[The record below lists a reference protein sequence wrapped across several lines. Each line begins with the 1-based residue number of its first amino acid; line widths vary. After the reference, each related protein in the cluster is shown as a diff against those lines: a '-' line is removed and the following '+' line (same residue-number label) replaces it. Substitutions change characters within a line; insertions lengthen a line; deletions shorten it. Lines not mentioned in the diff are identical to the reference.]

1 MKKLVVGN
9 WKMNSDKQTCRSLIS
24 EITKG
29 TNVDVVICPPYPY
42 LGIAQDFGVI
52 VGAQNCAAFDNGA
65 YTGEISAKM
74 LADIGC
80 KYVILGHSERRQ
92 HFKEN
97 DSEILAKAK
106 LALRYGLKTI
116 ICIGE
121 SLETYKSGKTEEFV
135 SSQLSNYLELDP
147 SFTVIAYEPIW
158 AIGTGLTP
166 TVAEVETIMKS
177 IKHQSKFPVLYGG
190 SVNQKNCKDFA
201 EIKALDGF
209 LVGGASLDSVQFNS
223 IITNF
228 NAPASS

>member
-9 WKMNSDKQTCRSLIS
+9 WKMNGDKQTCQSLVSQIS
-24 EITKG
+24 TS
-29 TNVDVVICPPYPY
+29 NDVSVIICPPYPY
-42 LGIAQDFGVI
+42 LGIVKDFGVVI
-52 VGAQNCAAFDNGA
+52 GAQNCAAFDNGA

-92 HFKEN
+92 HSKEN
-97 DSEILAKAK
+97 DYEILAKAK
-106 LALRYGLKTI
+106 MAHKYGLITI

-121 SLETYKSGKTEEFV
+121 SLETYKSGETEEFV
-135 SSQLSNYLELDP
+135 SSQLSNYFELNP
-147 SFTVIAYEPIW
+147 SLTVIAYEPIW

-166 TVAEVETIMKS
+166 TVAEVEIITKS
-177 IKHQSKFPVLYGG
+177 IKQKSKFPVLYGG

-201 EIKALDGF
+201 GIKAIDGF

-223 IITNF
+223 II
-228 NAPASS
+228 SSFSA